1 MGGVAIVVNYL
12 EVRDMLHQCGARDHV
27 VPYGAVLGVWGE
39 HRYWGTGGGGGGLW
53 VDAAKRDEQEQRT
66 DFCRL
71 LIVFVFSVVDRT

>member
-1 MGGVAIVVNYL
+1 VVVVVAPFVCSV
-12 EVRDMLHQCGARDHV
+12 
-27 VPYGAVLGVWGE
+27 
-39 HRYWGTGGGGGGLW
+39 W